1 MAEGTPRSR
10 RRIGDLVREHWRE
23 GLTHEDVAN
32 AINVK
37 RQTISR
43 LLNGENLVQWP
54 TVCAVLVEL
63 GVPKTVIQQAKALHE
78 AAAVSMASIEHARDM
93 PAKYRNF
100 RLDEREAIGEKTLD
114 QSLFPGMLQPKEY
127 AEVCALAAHR
137 RIKGK
142 AWNEQA
148 AAERED
154 RQSILYRDKDP
165 LFLHSLIDMSAIRKL
180 VGGPAV
186 MGPALAF
193 LETAAMRDNIIIQV
207 IPDEVGAYGAHSS
220 PIILLQFDHPKEP
233 RAAYVEGWTGIEQ
246 IDWKDT
252 AAMDTLH
259 DVWDDVQRV
268 AMSPDDSLQVIRDA
282 KDRVS
287 RI

>member
-10 RRIGDLVREHWRE
+10 RRIGDLVQEHWQD
-23 GLTHEDVAN
+23 GLTQEAVAN

-63 GVPKTVIQQAKALHE
+63 GAPKSAIQQAKALHE
-78 AAAVSMASIEHARDM
+78 AAAVSLAGIEHSRDM

-100 RLDEREAIGEKTLD
+100 RLDEREAIEERTLD
-114 QSLFPGMLQPKEY
+114 QSLFPGMLQPPEY
-127 AEVCALAAHR
+127 AEVCAVAAQR

-142 AWNEQA
+142 AWSEQA

-154 RQSILYRDKDP
+154 RQSVLYRDKNP
-165 LFLHSLIDMSAIRKL
+165 LFLHSLVDVSAIRKL

-193 LETAAMRDNIIIQV
+193 LEAAAMRDNIVVQV

-220 PIILLQFDHPKEP
+220 PIILLKFDHPREP
-233 RAAYVEGWTGIEQ
+233 RAAFVEGWTGIEQ
-246 IDWKDT
+246 IDWKDE

-259 DVWDDVQRV
+259 DVWDDVQRL
-268 AMSPDDSLQVIRDA
+268 AMSPDDSLQLIREQ

-287 RI
+287 RT